1 MSEKAHIAQIAN
13 FIFDDDITE
22 KDVTD
27 AVGDVVAQAFHS
39 CLEKS
44 RALNLVP
51 RPTMRPNFRWLA
63 KQAVAAFWR
72 SRGEAKI
79 YYIARL
85 AVKLQYRSQYEM
97 AKRGI

>member
-1 MSEKAHIAQIAN
+1 MSEKRHVADIAN

-39 CLEKS
+39 CLQKS
-44 RALNLVP
+44 RALDFVP
-51 RPTMRPNFRWLA
+51 RPTARPNLRWVM

-72 SRGEAKI
+72 SRGEQKI
-79 YYIARL
+79 YYIARM
-85 AVKLQYRSQYEM
+85 AVKLQYRSMYEM